1 MITRLFNYSGIL
13 AVLTLWVSV
22 ATSIIVADLP
32 LLGIRPLSSLG
43 VIPSSSVYFS
53 VGLITSA
60 ILILIFTLKLNALYK
75 PSGWFF
81 IVVLI
86 GQVGQI
92 MSAIVPFGGNQ
103 PARAIHTI
111 AAFVLAFS
119 VPVVLGIFYR
129 SLPDGSFRLIAYR
142 LFVLELA
149 AFILG
154 IGFFVLVG
162 KAAPV
167 AQGIPAVVFHAWL
180 VTTNLAYLQKP
191 R

>member
-1 MITRLFNYSGIL
+1 M
-13 AVLTLWVSV
+13 
-22 ATSIIVADLP
+22 ADLP

-53 VGLITSA
+53 TGLIIA
-60 ILILIFTLKLNALYK
+60 AVLILVFAHKLRGFYEL
-75 PSGWFF
+75 SGWFF
-81 IVVLI
+81 PVVLI

-92 MSAIVPFGGNQ
+92 ISAVVPFGGDQ

-119 VPVVLGIFYR
+119 IPVALGIFYR
-129 SLPDGSFRLIAYR
+129 SLPIGNFRTIAYR

-149 AFILG
+149 AFSLG

-162 KAAPV
+162 KAAPISQ
-167 AQGIPAVVFHAWL
+167 ALPAVAFHMWL
-180 VTTNLAYLQKP
+180 ITTNLAYMKQLS
-191 R
+191 